1 MGGGGLE
8 NSGRHQL
15 QRRTARGDRNKKS
28 GSGQWPTGRR
38 ETPHGTAARRER
50 PPERLGGAYAR
61 GVKAGPRIGEVPH
74 RPPARRRRHRPR
86 VPRRPVG
93 SAVRLAYAI
102 GSRGVALASCLLP
115 SENIRPEPEDDAT
128 SISVAF
134 ATAQD
139 DAQGPRVFVLHELIK
154 LIKLERSAT
163 AYTPQRNRKGNKN
176 RASRKGG
183 QEIGRNQKHSRAG
196 G

>member
-1 MGGGGLE
+1 VRSL
-8 NSGRHQL
+8 RH
-15 QRRTARGDRNKKS
+15 
-28 GSGQWPTGRR
+28 
-38 ETPHGTAARRER
+38 
-50 PPERLGGAYAR
+50 
-61 GVKAGPRIGEVPH
+61 RIP
-74 RPPARRRRHRPR
+74 RRR
-86 VPRRPVG
+86 
-93 SAVRLAYAI
+93 
-102 GSRGVALASCLLP
+102 SRIASGLLP

-183 QEIGRNQKHSRAG
+183 QEIGLNQKHSRAG